1 MKWWHEFLP
10 VFNGVSMMAVEKW
23 SYPDTV
29 FSCDAWLEGLAGM
42 FEDQFVHAIFPPFI
56 TEQNLHINCLELLT
70 IVVSLRTWGKY
81 LYDW

>member
-1 MKWWHEFLP
+1 
-10 VFNGVSMMAVEKW
+10 
-23 SYPDTV
+23 
-29 FSCDAWLEGLAGM
+29 M

-81 LYDW
+81 MTGKRIQHASHEKTVSG